1 MYKGEGD
8 QSQSALLRRT
18 FQVVN
23 SNPTFLVTSVLRK
36 STFTG
41 LLTNF
46 TVLYRFPTSFQLNLI
61 RNLN

>member
-1 MYKGEGD
+1 MYNGEGY
-8 QSQSALLRRT
+8 QSQTALLRRT

-23 SNPTFLVTSVLRK
+23 SNPTFLVTSVFRK

-46 TVLYRFPTSFQLNLI
+46 TVLYRFPTGSA
-61 RNLN
+61 

>member
-1 MYKGEGD
+1 MYNGEGD

-23 SNPTFLVTSVLRK
+23 SNPTFLVTSVFRK

-46 TVLYRFPTSFQLNLI
+46 TVLYRFPTGWAYYTLHG
-61 RNLN
+61 